1 MKLIFGQLLA
11 LLLALLS
18 AFNAEAGLLDFWHIE
33 QANTAYQNKDYQQAA
48 EQFGEIKTDAA
59 RLNQANSLY
68 KQGLYAESLEKY
80 QAIKQPDL
88 AFQRLYNSGNA
99 YAKMGKVE
107 EAITHYESALK
118 LKPDADAQFNL
129 KLLNIQKKKQEKQQ
143 QGKPEDKKQDKDKK
157 QDQKQSKNK
166 SKTNKKQSKGKQ
178 KKGKKSQ
185 DKKEQDKKSQSEKNQ
200 DKQQQIK
207 KINAIKQRQ
216 WEQSLNKKLKT
227 LLIPLNQPQGDNNEK
242 NSW

>member
-1 MKLIFGQLLA
+1 MKLIFG
-11 LLLALLS
+11 LLLAL
-18 AFNAEAGLLDFWHIE
+18 NVEAGLLDFWHIE

-48 EQFGEIKTDAA
+48 EKFGEINTDSA

-80 QAIKQPDL
+80 QAIEQQDL

-107 EAITHYESALK
+107 EAIRHYQSALK
-118 LKPDADAQFNL
+118 VKPDADAQFNL
-129 KLLNIQKKKQEKQQ
+129 KLLNKQKKKQDKQQ
-143 QGKPEDKKQDKDKK
+143 QGKSEDKKQDKDKK
-157 QDQKQSKNK
+157 HDQKQGKDK
-166 SKTNKKQSKGKQ
+166 SQTNKKQSKDKQ
-178 KKGKKSQ
+178 KEGKKSQ
-185 DKKEQDKKSQSEKNQ
+185 DKKAQDKKDQDKESQGKKGQ
-200 DKQQQIK
+200 DKQQQQIN

-227 LLIPLNQPQGDNNEK
+227 LLIPLNSPQDNNNE
-242 NSW
+242 NNPW